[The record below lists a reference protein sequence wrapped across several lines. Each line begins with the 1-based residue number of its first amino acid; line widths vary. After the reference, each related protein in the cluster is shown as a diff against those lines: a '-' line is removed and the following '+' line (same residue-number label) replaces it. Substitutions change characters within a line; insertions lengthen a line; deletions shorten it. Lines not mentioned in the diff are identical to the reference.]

1 MRLNTELMLRWY
13 AVNTEQNEGSFVNT
27 IKEADL
33 WLESGYTKG
42 TLPFC
47 VPE

>member
-1 MRLNTELMLRWY
+1 MSLNVDQILRWY
-13 AVNTEQNEGSFVNT
+13 AVNTEQNEGSLGNT
-27 IKEADL
+27 INEADL